1 MDNLFQ
7 GNDLPTP
14 NLEEFKKKWQEKFPD
29 APAELIEAKAHSD
42 YHIKTLEANN
52 AEIRKMYAEAKDE
65 LTAKAKWDEY
75 LDRLN
80 SNKPINDQVAQTQAN
95 EVKTEPTLDL
105 MKIEEL
111 VQKKIQETEAR
122 KRETE
127 NFNKVQSKLHERFG
141 DNYATVL
148 QEQQNSLG
156 LSKDEI
162 NSLAKKS
169 PEAFF
174 RVLGLNDQPSGDGFV
189 SPPRNNQRNNSFA
202 PKTEVRDF
210 NYYQNLKKTDPKLYL
225 DPKIQVQME
234 KDALAMGMDFF
245 N

>member
-14 NLEEFKKKWQEKFPD
+14 NLDEFKKKWQEKFPD

-42 YHIKTLEANN
+42 YHIKTVEANN
-52 AEIRKMYAEAKDE
+52 AELRKMYQEAKDE

-80 SNKPINDQVAQTQAN
+80 SNKPQNDLVAPTPAN
-95 EVKTEPTLDL
+95 DVKSEPTLDL
-105 MKIEEL
+105 TKIEEL
-111 VQKKIQETEAR
+111 VQKKIQETEQQ
-122 KRETE
+122 KRESE
-127 NFNKVQSKLHERFG
+127 NFRKVQSKLQEKFG
-141 DNYATVL
+141 NNYADVL
-148 QEQQNSLG
+148 QEQQTSLG
-156 LSKDEI
+156 LSKEEI

-202 PKTEVRDF
+202 PKVERRDY

-245 N
+245 S

>member
-1 MDNLFQ
+1 MTNLFQ
-7 GNDLPTP
+7 PGNDQP
-14 NLEEFKKKWQEKFPD
+14 NLDDFKKKWQEKFPD

-42 YHIKTLEANN
+42 YHIKTIEANN
-52 AEIRKMYAEAKDE
+52 AELRQMYQEAKDE

-80 SNKPINDQVAQTQAN
+80 SNKPQSDLVAQPPAN
-95 EVKTEPTLDL
+95 ERTEPMDL
-105 MKIEEL
+105 TKIEEL
-111 VQKKIQETEAR
+111 VQKKIQETENQ
-122 KRETE
+122 KRESE
-127 NFNKVQSKLHERFG
+127 NFKKVQSKLQERFG
-141 DNYATVL
+141 NNYAEVL
-148 QEQQNSLG
+148 QEQQDNLG
-156 LSKDEI
+156 LSKEEI

-174 RVLGLNDQPSGDGFV
+174 RVLGLNDQPTEGFV
-189 SPPRNNQRNNSFA
+189 TPPRNNQRNNSFA
-202 PKTEVRDF
+202 PKVDRRDY